1 MTKHFLKT
9 LIIFVAMIII
19 GLIGVVLV
27 SNLEKGDEST
37 NTVNTKTQVEK

>member
-1 MTKHFLKT
+1 
-9 LIIFVAMIII
+9 MILI
-19 GLIGVVLV
+19 GLIGVLLV